1 MTSDHNLSLEI
12 AHLWAHL
19 DVNLDAGRYQTNLLL
34 GGYDAAG
41 GASLYFL
48 DYLASLNKVNFGC
61 HGHASNFVLSILDRE
76 WKAGLTEAQ
85 GVEIVQKCI
94 DELQVRYLIHMP
106 KFLIKIVDK
115 DGVRLLNQATE
126 P

>member
-1 MTSDHNLSLEI
+1 M
-12 AHLWAHL
+12 
-19 DVNLDAGRYQTNLLL
+19 

-76 WKAGLTEAQ
+76 WTAGLSEAQ
-85 GVEIVQKCI
+85 GLAIMKKCI
-94 DELQVRYLIHMP
+94 DELQVRYLVHMP
-106 KFLIKIVDK
+106 KFILKIVDK
-115 DGVRLLNQATE
+115 SGVRILDQPALG